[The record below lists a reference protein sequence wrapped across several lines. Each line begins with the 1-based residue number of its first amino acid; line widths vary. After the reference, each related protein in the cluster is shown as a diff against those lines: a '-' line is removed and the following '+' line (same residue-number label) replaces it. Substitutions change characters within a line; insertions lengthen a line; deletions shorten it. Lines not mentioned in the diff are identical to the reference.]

1 MGLLSAKKG
10 EWDKAIYYY
19 SLADKFASETKRT
32 TWQAFLYWS
41 MISLYSIGDI
51 PENVSQLLFNKSPEW
66 YRKELEA
73 MKLRIG
79 WKNDF

>member
-1 MGLLSAKKG
+1 
-10 EWDKAIYYY
+10 
-19 SLADKFASETKRT
+19 
-32 TWQAFLYWS
+32 